1 MADQYDIPFLGE
13 IPLVQSIREGGDEGV
28 PIMVSDDEISKKAFI
43 EFAGNAVRSISMRN
57 ANMEATKVVEM
68 LV

>member
-28 PIMVSDDEISKKAFI
+28 PIMVGNDETSKQAFL

-57 ANMEATKVVEM
+57 ANIESTKVVET